1 MEQLQNFING
11 KSVPSSS
18 GEVTQLI
25 NPATG
30 EVYATA
36 PKSNAADV
44 DAAIPEDGL
53 PEVSGEPVSGFICTS
68 ALAHLDKEL
77 GVCGVSHGL
86 TIKRSG

>member
-11 KSVPSSS
+11 KSVPGSS

-44 DAAIPEDGL
+44 DAAMKAA
-53 PEVSGEPVSGFICTS
+53 STS
-68 ALAHLDKEL
+68 AAFDF
-77 GVCGVSHGL
+77 GAVA
-86 TIKRSG
+86 

>member
-36 PKSNAADV
+36 PKSM
-44 DAAIPEDGL
+44 L
-53 PEVSGEPVSGFICTS
+53 PM
-68 ALAHLDKEL
+68 LM
-77 GVCGVSHGL
+77 
-86 TIKRSG
+86 RQ